1 MPIIAP
7 IVKWYDF
14 LYSRGMSSGLA
25 RFRDAQSGQVGI
37 IIILIMVVL
46 MTIGL
51 SVATRT
57 TQDLSLSQAGSES
70 ARVFNAAESGIEAA
84 LSTDLE
90 AAVDGIPVE
99 VTDFLGEN
107 VDVTY
112 TVNKVTQ
119 LETRVFEG
127 VTVLVDV
134 TGVTDGQLL
143 NFDWSRETDCSTQ
156 DPASLMVAVYSDD
169 AGTTRVRYYG
179 FGACSKGDNFELAS
193 SISID
198 GYRRRSTLALQA
210 GDMFI
215 RVKPVYNDTHLRV
228 AANGWTMP
236 VQYYNIRAEARSTL
250 SDETRI
256 VEVNRTLPTAPS
268 VMDFALYSASTLNK

>member
-1 MPIIAP
+1 M
-7 IVKWYDF
+7 
-14 LYSRGMSSGLA
+14 RSSA
-25 RFRDAQSGQVGI
+25 RLLPASQSGQVGI
-37 IIILIMVVL
+37 IIILIMVTL

-70 ARVFNAAESGIEAA
+70 ARVFNAAESGVEAA

-90 AAVDGIPVE
+90 AAVEGVPVD
-99 VTDFLGEN
+99 VTSFAGQN

-112 TVNKVTQ
+112 TVSKLRQ

-127 VTVLVDV
+127 VTVEVDV
-134 TGVTDGQLL
+134 TGVTTGQLV
-143 NFDWSRETDCSTQ
+143 NVDWSRENDCTNE
-156 DPASLMVAVYSDD
+156 DPASIMVAVYYDD
-169 AGTTRVRYYG
+169 SGTTRVRYYG
-179 FGACSKGDNFELAS
+179 LGACAKGDNFDLAS
-193 SISID
+193 NISID
-198 GYRRRSTLALQA
+198 GYRRRSTLTMQT
-210 GDMFI
+210 GDKFMRI
-215 RVKPVYNDTHLRV
+215 KPVYNDTHLRV

-268 VMDFALYSASTLNK
+268 VMDFALYSNSTLNK

>member
-1 MPIIAP
+1 MRR
-7 IVKWYDF
+7 
-14 LYSRGMSSGLA
+14 LYRSFFGGT
-25 RFRDAQSGQVGI
+25 QTESGQVGI

-90 AAVDGIPVE
+90 AAVEGVPVE
-99 VTDFLGEN
+99 VTDFQGDN

-112 TVNKVTQ
+112 TVSKVRQ

-134 TGVTDGQLL
+134 TGVADGQTVTF
-143 NFDWSRETDCSTQ
+143 NWSRENDCSTE
-156 DPASLMVAVYSDD
+156 DPASLMVAVYYDD

-179 FGACSKGDNFELAS
+179 LGACTKGDNFSLAS
-193 SISID
+193 NINTD
-198 GYRRRSTLALQA
+198 GYRRSSTLALQA
-210 GDMFI
+210 GDLFLRI
-215 RVKPVYNDTHLRV
+215 KPVYNDTHLRV

-236 VQYYNIRAEARSTL
+236 VQYYHIRAEANSVL
-250 SDETRI
+250 SNETRI

-268 VMDFALYSASTLNK
+268 VMDFALYSGATLAK